1 MVRWVKSQG
10 ITLVCTSLPLRGETG
25 FSGTILKITTV
36 ADTWI
41 YLSFS
46 DSGERNRGLTILKAR
61 GTNHSNQLRELIL
74 SSSGISIAAPYT
86 EGGNVLMGHLAMAEG
101 ASRIRREGSLD
112 AEFKRQDAAVEDEL
126 QELETRVQTLQR
138 TIAEKRL
145 ERSSRAETE
154 QLRQRAEGNR
164 RSGMIR
170 LRQSEELGSSEESR
184 S

>member
-1 MVRWVKSQG
+1 LRWQK
-10 ITLVCTSLPLRGETG
+10 
-25 FSGTILKITTV
+25 
-36 ADTWI
+36 
-41 YLSFS
+41 
-46 DSGERNRGLTILKAR
+46 ER
-61 GTNHSNQLRELIL
+61 
-74 SSSGISIAAPYT
+74 AA
-86 EGGNVLMGHLAMAEG
+86 AEE
-101 ASRIRREGSLD
+101 RDRLN

-154 QLRQRAEGNR
+154 QLRQQAEGNR